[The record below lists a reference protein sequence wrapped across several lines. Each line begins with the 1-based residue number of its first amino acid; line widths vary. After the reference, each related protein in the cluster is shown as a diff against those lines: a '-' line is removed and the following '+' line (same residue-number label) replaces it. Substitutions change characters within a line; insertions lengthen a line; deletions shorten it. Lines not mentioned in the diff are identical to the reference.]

1 MELRKNV
8 SKIICITLGFI
19 ILGMVGIY
27 NLSIIINTNDE
38 EKVEENLVEKFLIK
52 EINEQPSETENT
64 TIETPKRQN
73 STNYSM
79 VIEIPNIGL
88 KKGLCSIGQECNA
101 VSKNIQII
109 KESDMPNVT
118 NGNLILAGHNGNS
131 NVSFFNKLD
140 QMDIG
145 NKINIYYKG
154 IKYEYKL
161 NNFYDID
168 KNGKATIYRDYDK
181 TTLVLIT
188 CKKNTKDKQVVY
200 IAYLNNKTKY

>member
-8 SKIICITLGFI
+8 SKIICIILGFI
-19 ILGMVGIY
+19 MLGIVGIY
-27 NLSIIINTNDE
+27 NLSSIINTNNE
-38 EKVEENLVEKFLIK
+38 EQLEETLIEEFLVEELDEHIQI
-52 EINEQPSETENT
+52 EQNEP
-64 TIETPKRQN
+64 IETPKRQN

-79 VIEIPNIGL
+79 LIEIPNIGL

-109 KESDMPNVT
+109 KESDMPNIT

-131 NVSFFNKLD
+131 SVSFFNKLD
-140 QMDIG
+140 QMKIG

-161 NNFYDID
+161 NNFYDIE
-168 KNGKATIYRDYDK
+168 KNGKATIFRDYDK

-200 IAYLNNKTKY
+200 IAYLNDKTEY